1 MRIVLFGKNGQVG
14 WEFQHTLPM
23 LGEVIALDRTEL
35 DVSDLQ
41 AVERS
46 LREWRPHLI
55 INASAYTEVDQAEKD
70 VDLAMRINA
79 EAPGVMA
86 KVARDLGAVLIHYST
101 DYVFDGTK
109 GAAYT
114 ESDTPNP
121 LNLYGVSKRKGEEN
135 IEQAGGAYLILRTSW
150 VYSLRGN
157 SFVNKVLKWSR
168 QNTTLKIVKDQVSN
182 PTWARALA
190 DVTALLLARSGMD
203 LYSYVQERRGIY
215 HLAGRGFASRYEWA
229 KHILACDP
237 NPSKQITQSL
247 QPTSSEEFPTPA
259 RRPLFS
265 ALDCSHFEST
275 FGLRLPAWDETL
287 KLALRDSALS
297 PDRG

>member
-14 WEFQHTLPM
+14 WEFQRTLPM
-23 LGEVIALDRTEL
+23 LGDVIALGRAEL

-41 AVERS
+41 AVERG

-55 INASAYTEVDQAEKD
+55 INATAYTEVDQAEKEA
-70 VDLAMRINA
+70 DLAMTINA

-86 KVARDLGAVLIHYST
+86 EVARDLNAVLIHYST

-109 GAAYT
+109 GMPYT
-114 ESDTPNP
+114 ESDVPNP
-121 LNLYGVSKRKGEEN
+121 LSVYGLSKRKGEEH
-135 IEQAGGAYLILRTSW
+135 IEQAGDAYLILRTSW

-168 QNTTLKIVKDQVSN
+168 QNTTLKVVSDQVSN

-190 DVTALLLARSGMD
+190 DVTALLLAKSGMD
-203 LYSYVQERRGIY
+203 LYSYLHERRGIY
-215 HLAGRGFASRYEWA
+215 HLAGRGFTSRYEWA

-237 NPSKQITQSL
+237 NPSEQLTRSL
-247 QPTSSEEFPTPA
+247 QPASSEEFPTPA
-259 RRPLFS
+259 HRPLFS

-287 KLALRDSALS
+287 RLAMLESAA
-297 PDRG
+297 RNNQG

>member
-215 HLAGRGFASRYEWA
+215 HLAGRGFTSRYEWA
-229 KHILACDP
+229 KQILACDP